1 MNSNR
6 SRETIEV
13 APSSSSFSVSE
24 KLALYGS
31 TGLSG
36 MELLVLLVGKESVA
50 NALVRHFGS
59 LRALSCASFL
69 ELRQFPHG
77 VKLRRSWQPFGSR
90 TLLKLS
96 TLYRLR

>member
-36 MELLVLLVGKESVA
+36 MELLVLLVGRVGRK
-50 NALVRHFGS
+50 RFGPPF
-59 LRALSCASFL
+59 R
-69 ELRQFPHG
+69 FP
-77 VKLRRSWQPFGSR
+77 
-90 TLLKLS
+90 
-96 TLYRLR
+96 